1 MIDLTQRTDIISF
14 TSWLGPVGRKIYATS
29 LVGGHSI
36 KFLTASTDEHFRL
49 VTFREVL
56 TVSNDTSK
64 ALDFRPFRVEQG

>member
-36 KFLTASTDEHFRL
+36 KFLTASTEHVRL

-64 ALDFRPFRVEQG
+64 SLDFRPFRVEQG